1 MERLKQN
8 PQLLKAYD
16 EVIREQLER
25 GIVEVVENPFEV
37 NDARVHYLSHYAVIR
52 HEKCTTK
59 LHVFC
64 DASAH
69 DKGSTHNDCL
79 HVGPKLHNLML
90 NVLVRF
96 RCFCIALTADIE
108 KVFLM
113 VAVSPED

>member
-1 MERLKQN
+1 M
-8 PQLLKAYD
+8 
-16 EVIREQLER
+16 ER
-25 GIVEVVENPFEV
+25 GIVEVDENPFEV
-37 NDARVHYLSHYAVIR
+37 NDARVHYLHHHTVIR
-52 HEKCTTK
+52 HEKYATK
-59 LHVFC
+59 LHVVYG
-64 DASAH
+64 ASAH
-69 DKGSTHNDCL
+69 DKGPSLNDCL